1 MATKRGKKRPTDV
14 NRLAH
19 MLGKQST
26 ENIAFPGQGPVSD
39 DEVSRVMA
47 ALGRRG
53 GKIGG
58 KVRAERLDPEQ
69 RRKIA
74 RDAAK
79 KRWSAAKN
87 AK

>member
-1 MATKRGKKRPTDV
+1 MTTKRPKKRPTDV
-14 NRLAH
+14 NKLAQ

-26 ENIAFPGQGPVSD
+26 ENLQFPSE

-58 KVRAERLDPEQ
+58 KARAERLTAK
-69 RRKIA
+69 RRSDIA

-79 KRWSAAKN
+79 KRWASSDN
-87 AK
+87 GS